1 MSTIEFLFKGYGL
14 SALIAAVLAYLL
26 GSVSFAILLTQHY
39 KKQDI
44 RTQGSG
50 NAGMTN
56 VFRSVGKTA
65 GILTFVG
72 DFVKALAAVFLGILI
87 FQWFDS
93 LTLSLL
99 GFSAGEAASATSIGI
114 IGGADGPTSI
124 GVINNGIAPDKY
136 YLFGGYIAG
145 FFAML
150 GHMFPLF
157 HQFKGGKGAVTAVAT
172 VAVLDWRLFIA
183 IAIVFFGSIALTRT
197 ISISTI
203 AAAICLPFLN
213 FAIKYFFD
221 YKTGAANSVY
231 LWFTS
236 VMMLIIGAS
245 VIAKHHE
252 NIKRIL
258 NGTEKKF
265 TIKKDG

>member
-1 MSTIEFLFKGYGL
+1 MSILEFLFNSYGL

-72 DFVKALAAVFLGILI
+72 DFLKALAAVVLGILI
-87 FQWFDS
+87 YKWLNS
-93 LTLSLL
+93 
-99 GFSAGEAASATSIGI
+99 SIGI
-114 IGGADGPTSI
+114 IGGADGST
-124 GVINNGIAPDKY
+124 VIFVVNKGITPDKY

-172 VAVLDWRLFIA
+172 VAVLDWRLLLLIA
-183 IAIVFFGSIALTRT
+183 TIFFVTMAITRT

-221 YKTGAANSVY
+221 YKSGAADSVY